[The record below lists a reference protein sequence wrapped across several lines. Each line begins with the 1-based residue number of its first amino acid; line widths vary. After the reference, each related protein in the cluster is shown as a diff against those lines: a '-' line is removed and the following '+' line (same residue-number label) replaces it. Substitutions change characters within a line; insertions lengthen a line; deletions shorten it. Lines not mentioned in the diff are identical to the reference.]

1 MDQGQAA
8 TAKETFDLLV
18 DDLRGHRPA
27 LFDNVA
33 KVTGFLL
40 ISIGWLATSK
50 DARAFFGVNPFI
62 KYCFVAAFLLLGS
75 MASAS
80 CIMAYRHS
88 LRMLDLM
95 RGIEFMD
102 SKYYEILSINK
113 YTNIICVTGI
123 VILAIL
129 AAVFIASV

>member
-8 TAKETFDLLV
+8 TAKETFDALI
-18 DDLRGHRPA
+18 DNLRGHRPM

-40 ISIGWLATSK
+40 LAIGWLATSK
-50 DARAFFGVNPFI
+50 DARAFFGTNPLI
-62 KYCFVAAFLLLGS
+62 KYSFACAFLLLGS
-75 MASAS
+75 MTIAS
-80 CIMAYRHS
+80 CIMAHRFS

-95 RGIEFMD
+95 RELNVMD
-102 SKYYEILSINK
+102 SKYYEIFAIDK
-113 YTNIICVTGI
+113 YIATICSTDIG
-123 VILAIL
+123 ILAIL